1 MKITKD
7 EVLHVAALAR
17 LELADDVID
26 KFSSQIATILEYVD
40 TLEQVDTLGVK
51 PTSYTIF
58 RTHALREDIKLTSLQ
73 QDTALAN
80 APTQEGG
87 CFKVPKIL

>member
-17 LELADDVID
+17 LELADDVIE
-26 KFSSQIATILEYVD
+26 KFAGQIATILEYVD
-40 TLEQVDTLGVK
+40 TLNQVDTKGVK
-51 PTSYTIF
+51 PTS
-58 RTHALREDIKLTSLQ
+58 HATFITNAFREDIKLTSLE
-73 QDTALAN
+73 QDRALAN
-80 APTQEGG
+80 APAKEEG